1 MNTPSNPYP
10 DIFKSAAKLLLTI
23 PDKRGCCHAIGFT
36 ASESKQRGVALT
48 MFGEYFKPAG
58 TNRYDY
64 WFGDPEGEFTEELQE
79 ARYYALLLMAEIAG
93 DKEYTPESP

>member
-1 MNTPSNPYP
+1 
-10 DIFKSAAKLLLTI
+10 
-23 PDKRGCCHAIGFT
+23 
-36 ASESKQRGVALT
+36 